1 MLKIPQDK
9 VGHFL
14 IGAGISLVV
23 GGLVDPD
30 TGLIAATVAGVAK
43 EVVWDKLLARGTPEF
58 MDALATAAGGV
69 LGYLLHFYLL

>member
-30 TGLIAATVAGVAK
+30 TGLIAATVAGIGK
-43 EVVWDKLLARGTPEF
+43 EAVWDGLMGRGTVEVL
-58 MDALATAAGGV
+58 DAVATIAGGV
-69 LGYLLHFYLL
+69 VVYLVL